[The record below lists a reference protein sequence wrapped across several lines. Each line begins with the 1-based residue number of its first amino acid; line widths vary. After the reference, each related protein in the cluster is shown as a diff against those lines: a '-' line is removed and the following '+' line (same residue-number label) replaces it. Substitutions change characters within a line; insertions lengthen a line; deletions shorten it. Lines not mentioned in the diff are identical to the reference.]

1 MRNIFKIYK
10 IYYLLFFPIYLL
22 IRIISPFSLLRF
34 ERLISNRIGHFACT
48 TELYLCEIE
57 NKINIPK
64 QKYKDIFTIN
74 DEISNAQIYKFW
86 KKKIFIL
93 NHFFVDPILFFIR
106 IIPGSNIHRV
116 FYRKKIE
123 DEKNM
128 FSHRDLLNLI
138 DRSSIHYSFEEN
150 EIKTCINL
158 CKKLNIPINKKIA
171 LIHLRDDFY
180 FKKFHPN
187 KDFSYWE
194 QKNPNL
200 NDYIPSI
207 LHLIK
212 NNYYVIRVGKG
223 SQKKI
228 RLKNKKYLDL
238 TNDSLRT
245 DLLESFLISRSKLFI
260 GPNSGAW
267 ITASYLY
274 RKYTYTPN
282 FMPIGALYSYSKKMH
297 CNFRRLKKNNN
308 KIVKLSEI
316 KKFGLLKYEHT
327 ESYKA
332 LGLKFE
338 DFSPNELKE
347 YVDEFMLKVEKKWKV
362 TNEEIK
368 IKKAFIKHFL
378 EQTKDL
384 KINGDFRCEIGYRYL
399 KNNSKWLLS

>member
-1 MRNIFKIYK
+1 M
-10 IYYLLFFPIYLL
+10 
-22 IRIISPFSLLRF
+22 
-34 ERLISNRIGHFACT
+34 
-48 TELYLCEIE
+48 
-57 NKINIPK
+57 
-64 QKYKDIFTIN
+64 
-74 DEISNAQIYKFW
+74 
-86 KKKIFIL
+86 
-93 NHFFVDPILFFIR
+93 
-106 IIPGSNIHRV
+106 
-116 FYRKKIE
+116 
-123 DEKNM
+123 
-128 FSHRDLLNLI
+128 
-138 DRSSIHYSFEEN
+138 
-150 EIKTCINL
+150 
-158 CKKLNIPINKKIA
+158 
-171 LIHLRDDFY
+171 IHLRDDFY

-228 RLKNKKYLDL
+228 KLKNKKYLDL

-274 RKYTYTPN
+274 RKHTYTPN

-327 ESYKA
+327 ERYKTF
-332 LGLKFE
+332 GLKFE
-338 DFSPNELKE
+338 DFSPIELKE

-362 TNEEIK
+362 TDEEIK
-368 IKKAFIKHFL
+368 LKKAFIKHFL
-378 EQTKDL
+378 NKQ
-384 KINGDFRCEIGYRYL
+384 KI
-399 KNNSKWLLS
+399 